1 MKRWLTSAAALVT
14 VASIAATLGAA
25 ATKPYVGTW
34 KARVTADQL
43 LDNGIAQPQFKGV
56 WKLTLMKDGTYRT
69 YNPWDKWSSGTY
81 SANATRIVLSKD
93 VQCLRGGLKGPGLYR
108 WSVKA
113 GKLKLTSVAI
123 GSDPCGGRWQTVSIP
138 LWTRA

>member
-1 MKRWLTSAAALVT
+1 MKRLAITGAALFAAMS
-14 VASIAATLGAA
+14 VAASLGAA
-25 ATKPYVGTW
+25 TTKPYAGEW

-56 WKLTLMKDGTYRT
+56 WKLTLTKDGAYRT
-69 YNPWDKWSSGTY
+69 YNPWDKWSSGVY
-81 SANATRIVLSKD
+81 SANATRILLSKD
-93 VQCLRGGLKGPGLYR
+93 MGCLKAGLKGPGTYR
-108 WSVKA
+108 WSLTK

-123 GSDPCGGRWQTVSIP
+123 GNDNCGGRWQTISIP